1 MRLWQFDWNNSSV
14 MVFITGA
21 GALYPTVYDRQAW
34 LKRTI
39 YRTDLFSI
47 RSVPNNRRTTI
58 HIHLSV
64 QSSDSSFC
72 LLSKPLVLIW
82 IMDNI
87 LGNIVVDLHHL
98 GAGMFLIKLC
108 SVTVIEQW

>member
-1 MRLWQFDWNNSSV
+1 M
-14 MVFITGA
+14 
-21 GALYPTVYDRQAW
+21 YDRLAL

-39 YRTDLFSI
+39 YHTDLFSI